1 MARAWKETLMNH
13 IQRCLSALTAVA
25 GALLAVFIRQAGLSA
40 AVDRAIP
47 NVGMPSGDFLG
58 YRCRGW
64 PRAVAAWGV
73 LATRRAGTIVA
84 AAAAATITIT
94 AAACGSTASGSSAP
108 SAPAHHPA
116 SSPAQ
121 SQQVSGAQCA
131 DKAALEASLAN
142 LLQVSIRKGA
152 LNRVQADVEDLQAKL
167 SALTGDMHGAFSV
180 QIDALQSALTTL
192 QTAVKG
198 ASSGSSVAEV
208 RTAADGVTTATAN
221 LGTAFAQ
228 AGCIGGD

>member
-1 MARAWKETLMNH
+1 MNH
-13 IQRCLSALTAVA
+13 IQRCLSALTAFA
-25 GALLAVFIRQAGLSA
+25 GALLAVFIMQAGPSV
-40 AVDRAIP
+40 AVDGAMP

-73 LATRRAGTIVA
+73 IAMRRAGAIVA
-84 AAAAATITIT
+84 AAAAATITL
-94 AAACGSTASGSSAP
+94 AAAGCGSTGTASGSSAP
-108 SAPAHHPA
+108 SAHHSA

-121 SQQVSGAQCA
+121 SPQVTRAQCA
-131 DKAALEASLAN
+131 DKAALETSLTN
-142 LLQVSIRKGA
+142 LLQVSIRQRTLKQ
-152 LNRVQADVEDLQAKL
+152 VQADVEDMQAKL
-167 SALTGDMHGAFSV
+167 SALKGDMHGAFSV
-180 QIDALQSALTTL
+180 QINALQSALTTL
-192 QTAVKG
+192 QAAVKG
-198 ASSGSSVAEV
+198 VSNGSSSVAKV

>member
-1 MARAWKETLMNH
+1 M
-13 IQRCLSALTAVA
+13 
-25 GALLAVFIRQAGLSA
+25 
-40 AVDRAIP
+40 
-47 NVGMPSGDFLG
+47 
-58 YRCRGW
+58 
-64 PRAVAAWGV
+64 
-73 LATRRAGTIVA
+73 RRAGAIVA

-108 SAPAHHPA
+108 SASAHHSA

-121 SQQVSGAQCA
+121 SQQVSRVQCQN
-131 DKAALEASLAN
+131 KAALEASLTN

-152 LNRVQADVEDLQAKL
+152 LKRVQTDLEDLQAKL
-167 SALTGDMHGAFSV
+167 SVLMGDMHGAFSV
-180 QIDALQSALTTL
+180 QINALQSALTKL
-192 QTAVKG
+192 HTAVKG